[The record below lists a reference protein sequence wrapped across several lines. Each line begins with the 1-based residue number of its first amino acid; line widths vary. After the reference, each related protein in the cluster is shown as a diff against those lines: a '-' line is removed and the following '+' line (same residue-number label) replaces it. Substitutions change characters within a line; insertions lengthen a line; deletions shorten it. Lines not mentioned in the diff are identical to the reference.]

1 VGALSTITQIARF
14 IRWHDWG
21 PAKITLVWSLSL
33 YIAVAYE
40 LAFEKYALSLIV
52 FLIFIFNQFT
62 LSFVLNNWG
71 DRELDRKEFKNNPFK
86 GKTPLESVLILTL
99 LAIIAFVSGLPL
111 ILLNGFALLWIGWLT
126 SAAAYSLNPLR
137 LKTKGFGGVIASVAA
152 YWFLPVL
159 ITFSVF
165 EVAGSLDMW
174 LFALA
179 YAIIGIAAEI
189 GHQRFD
195 RTRDRLA
202 NVSTLASQLSAQ
214 SVDRLYAALLFLEQ
228 VAVGLI
234 VLVVFQELRAGQ
246 DRWSIVFAFLVA
258 CSYLILLS
266 LSMGKTVAAIRKQPS
281 EWPYFSRS
289 QATQGLLFEILLNL
303 ALPICLGAMA
313 ALRSPLFAFI
323 LGLYL
328 FFRVVV
334 GGAGRNFEMHSPRL
348 GR

>member
-1 VGALSTITQIARF
+1 VERLSTIAQIARF
-14 IRWHDWG
+14 IRWQDWG
-21 PAKITLVWSLSL
+21 SAKITLVWSLSL

-52 FLIFIFNQFT
+52 FLIFIFNQFA

-71 DRELDRKEFKNNPFK
+71 DRELDRREFKNNPFK

-111 ILLNGFALLWIGWLT
+111 IFLNGFALLWIGWLT

-159 ITFSVF
+159 ITFSAF
-165 EVAGSLDMW
+165 EVAGNIDMW
-174 LFALA
+174 LLALA
-179 YAIIGIAAEI
+179 YAIIGITAEI

-202 NVSTLASQLSAQ
+202 NISTLASKISEQ
-214 SVDRLYAALLFLEQ
+214 SVDRLYAASLFLEQ

-234 VLVVFQELRAGQ
+234 VLVVVQVLRAGQ
-246 DRWSIVFAFLVA
+246 DRWSLVLAFLIA
-258 CSYLILLS
+258 CSYLLLFS
-266 LSMGKTVAAIRKQPS
+266 LSIGKTVAATRKPS
-281 EWPYFSRS
+281 TEWPYYSRS

-303 ALPICLGAMA
+303 ALPICLGVLA

-328 FFRVVV
+328 VFRVVV
-334 GGAGRNFEMHSPRL
+334 GGARRKFEMHSPRL

>member
-1 VGALSTITQIARF
+1 MEGLTTISQIARF
-14 IRWHDWG
+14 IRWQDWG
-21 PAKITLVWSLSL
+21 TVKLTLVWSLSL
-33 YIAVAYE
+33 YIAVAYG

-71 DRELDRKEFKNNPFK
+71 DRDLDRKEFKNNPFK

-126 SAAAYSLNPLR
+126 SAAAYALNPLR
-137 LKTKGFGGVIASVAA
+137 LKTKGFGGVIAAVAA

-159 ITFSVF
+159 ITFSAF
-165 EVAGSLDMW
+165 EVPGSIDMW

-179 YAIIGIAAEI
+179 YTIIGVTGEI

-202 NVSTLASQLSAQ
+202 NVSTFASQLSDQA
-214 SVDRLYAALLFLEQ
+214 VDRLYAALLFLEQ
-228 VAVGLI
+228 LAVGLI
-234 VLVVFQELRAGQ
+234 IFVVVQELRGAQ
-246 DRWSIVFAFLVA
+246 DRWSLAFAFLIT
-258 CSYLILLS
+258 CSYLVLLS
-266 LSMGKTVAAIRKQPS
+266 LSIGKTIASLRKQPA
-281 EWPYFSRS
+281 EWPYYSRS
-289 QATQGLLFEILLNL
+289 QATKNLLFEILLNL
-303 ALPICLGAMA
+303 GLPICLGVMA
-313 ALRSPLFAFI
+313 ALRSPMYAFI

-328 FFRVVV
+328 VFRVVT
-334 GGAGRNFEMHSPRL
+334 GGTSRKLEMHSPRF

>member
-1 VGALSTITQIARF
+1 VEGLTTISQIARF
-14 IRWHDWG
+14 IRWQDWG
-21 PAKITLVWSLSL
+21 TVKLTLVWSLSL
-33 YIAVAYE
+33 YIAVAYD

-52 FLIFIFNQFT
+52 FLIFVFNQFT

-71 DRELDRKEFKNNPFK
+71 DRDLDRKEFKNNPFK

-126 SAAAYSLNPLR
+126 SAAAYALNPLR
-137 LKTKGFGGVIASVAA
+137 LKTKGFGGVIAAVAA

-159 ITFSVF
+159 ITFSAF
-165 EVAGSLDMW
+165 EVAGSMDMW

-179 YAIIGIAAEI
+179 YTIIGVTGEI

-202 NVSTLASQLSAQ
+202 NVSTLASQLSDQA
-214 SVDRLYAALLFLEQ
+214 VDRLYAALLFLEQ
-228 VAVGLI
+228 LAVGLI
-234 VLVVFQELRAGQ
+234 VFVVFQELRDAQ
-246 DRWSIVFAFLVA
+246 DRWSMAFAFLII
-258 CSYLILLS
+258 CSYLVLLS
-266 LSMGKTVAAIRKQPS
+266 LSIGKTIASLRKQPA

-289 QATQGLLFEILLNL
+289 QATKNLLFEILLNL
-303 ALPICLGAMA
+303 GLPICLGVMA
-313 ALRSPLFAFI
+313 ALRSPLYAFI

-328 FFRVVV
+328 VFRVVT
-334 GGAGRNFEMHSPRL
+334 GGTSRRLEMNSPRL

>member
-1 VGALSTITQIARF
+1 VEGLTTISQIARF
-14 IRWHDWG
+14 IRWQDWG
-21 PAKITLVWSLSL
+21 TVKLTLVWSLSL

-52 FLIFIFNQFT
+52 FLIFVFNQFT

-71 DRELDRKEFKNNPFK
+71 DRDLDRKEFRNNPFK

-126 SAAAYSLNPLR
+126 SAAAYALNPLR
-137 LKTKGFGGVIASVAA
+137 LKTKGFGGVIAAVAA

-159 ITFSVF
+159 ITFSAF

-179 YAIIGIAAEI
+179 YSIIGVTGEI
-189 GHQRFD
+189 GQQRFD
-195 RTRDRLA
+195 RARDRLA
-202 NVSTLASQLSAQ
+202 NVSTFASQLSEQA
-214 SVDRLYAALLFLEQ
+214 VDRLYAALLFLEQ
-228 VAVGLI
+228 LAVGLI
-234 VLVVFQELRAGQ
+234 VLVVVQELRSAQ
-246 DRWSIVFAFLVA
+246 DRWAMVFAFLIT
-258 CSYLILLS
+258 CSYLVLLS
-266 LSMGKTVAAIRKQPS
+266 LSIGRTIACLRKQPS
-281 EWPYFSRS
+281 EWPYYSRS
-289 QATQGLLFEILLNL
+289 QATKSLLFEILLNL
-303 ALPICLGAMA
+303 GLPICLGAMA
-313 ALRSPLFAFI
+313 ALRSPLYAFI

-328 FFRVVV
+328 VFRVVT
-334 GGAGRNFEMHSPRL
+334 GGTSRRLEMKSPRL